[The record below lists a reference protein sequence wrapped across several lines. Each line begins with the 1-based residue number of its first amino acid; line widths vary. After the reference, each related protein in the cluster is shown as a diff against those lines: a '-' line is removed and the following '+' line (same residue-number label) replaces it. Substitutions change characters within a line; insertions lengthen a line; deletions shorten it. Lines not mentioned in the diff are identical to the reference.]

1 MRHSCPTCGKGFNSK
16 FRLGMHQRTHTGARP
31 FQCPC
36 CNYDCARKDNLLT
49 HIRRSHRLTQAEA
62 EILGNQKFL
71 KERQPEPDDV
81 DNPETCREEEE
92 IDDEIDLRGNAA
104 DEPLDMSSKDKSGLA

>member
-1 MRHSCPTCGKGFNSK
+1 
-16 FRLGMHQRTHTGARP
+16 MHQRTHSGARP

-62 EILGNQKFL
+62 EILGNQNFL
-71 KERQPEPDDV
+71 KESAASVE
-81 DNPETCREEEE
+81 NPETCREN
-92 IDDEIDLRGNAA
+92 IDDEIDLHGNSA
-104 DEPLDMSSKDKSGLA
+104 DEPLDMSSKEKDKSGLA

>member
-1 MRHSCPTCGKGFNSK
+1 
-16 FRLGMHQRTHTGARP
+16 MHQRTHSGARP

-49 HIRRSHRLTQAEA
+49 HIRRTHRLTQAEA

-71 KERQPEPDDV
+71 KERPPDDV
-81 DNPETCREEEE
+81 DNPETCREEED
-92 IDDEIDLRGNAA
+92 IDDEIDLRGNDA
-104 DEPLDMSSKDKSGLA
+104 DEPLDMSAKDKSGLV